1 MKKTILVALI
11 GTAMAAAI
19 AATGCSASARIDGNP
34 SSPPGTDQL
43 PKGVLAVIPIM
54 GSPLGLGAG
63 FGSVWVTSENGNV
76 LYRIDPA
83 TNKVVA
89 QIDVGQAMCGTPA
102 FGFGR
107 VWVPDCN
114 FGPHGLVV
122 VDPATNHVVRT
133 LADQVAGS
141 VGIGAGSVWAGPR
154 IDPATLSEQP
164 LLRTGHDDLA
174 ITFGDGSVWVSDAV
188 CSCSK
193 LRHHQVSVSRIDPA
207 TGKVIATIKAG
218 VRSIQNWAM
227 FAGGKLWIYP
237 WLQSSAVGD
246 KSGNKIWRIDPR
258 TNTATELTLA
268 DIHVTSLNTSV
279 TAGMG
284 SLWLRGEAAPRLVN
298 NTLVVQDNIY
308 RLNPRT
314 LKITGKYPAASASW
328 GFMTTGFGSLWIAN
342 FTTDTVWR
350 DQVTG

>member
-19 AATGCSASARIDGNP
+19 AATGCSGSARTGGSP
-34 SSPPGTDQL
+34 SSSPSPDQL
-43 PKGVLAVIPIM
+43 PKGVLAVIPVM
-54 GSPLGLGAG
+54 GGPLGLGAG
-63 FGSVWVTSENGNV
+63 CGSVWVTTENGTV

-83 TNKVVA
+83 TDKVVA
-89 QIDVGQAMCGTPA
+89 RIDVGQAMCGTPA

-193 LRHHQVSVSRIDPA
+193 LRHHQVNVSRIDPA
-207 TGKVIATIKAG
+207 TGKVIATIRAG
-218 VRSIQNWAM
+218 VRSIQNWAT

-284 SLWLRGEAAPRLVN
+284 SLWLRGEAAPASS
-298 NTLVVQDNIY
+298 TT
-308 RLNPRT
+308 PWSSRT
-314 LKITGKYPAASASW
+314 TSI
-328 GFMTTGFGSLWIAN
+328 GSI
-342 FTTDTVWR
+342 R
-350 DQVTG
+350 GR

>member
-19 AATGCSASARIDGNP
+19 AATGCSGSARTGGSP
-34 SSPPGTDQL
+34 SSSPSPDQL
-43 PKGVLAVIPIM
+43 PKGVLAVIPVM
-54 GSPLGLGAG
+54 GGPLGLGAG
-63 FGSVWVTSENGNV
+63 FGSVWVTTENGIV

-193 LRHHQVSVSRIDPA
+193 LRHHQVNVSRIDPA

-218 VRSIQNWAM
+218 VRSIQNWAT

-237 WLQSSAVGD
+237 WLQVPPWATNPATR
-246 KSGNKIWRIDPR
+246 SG
-258 TNTATELTLA
+258 
-268 DIHVTSLNTSV
+268 
-279 TAGMG
+279 G
-284 SLWLRGEAAPRLVN
+284 SIRAP
-298 NTLVVQDNIY
+298 T
-308 RLNPRT
+308 P
-314 LKITGKYPAASASW
+314 PPS
-328 GFMTTGFGSLWIAN
+328 
-342 FTTDTVWR
+342 
-350 DQVTG
+350 

>member
-1 MKKTILVALI
+1 MTPRIVPNGPPTCSDVAAGRSYERCPRPVSRPPIAPSAPRQSAVGARRQPRNRASPRIVPPGNGASRRKKTILVALI

-19 AATGCSASARIDGNP
+19 AATGCSGSARTGGSP
-34 SSPPGTDQL
+34 SSSPSPDQL
-43 PKGVLAVIPIM
+43 PKGVLAVIPVM
-54 GSPLGLGAG
+54 GGPLGLGAC
-63 FGSVWVTSENGNV
+63 FGKVTVTTENGIV

-174 ITFGDGSVWVSDAV
+174 I
-188 CSCSK
+188 
-193 LRHHQVSVSRIDPA
+193 
-207 TGKVIATIKAG
+207 
-218 VRSIQNWAM
+218 M
-227 FAGGKLWIYP
+227 
-237 WLQSSAVGD
+237 
-246 KSGNKIWRIDPR
+246 
-258 TNTATELTLA
+258 
-268 DIHVTSLNTSV
+268 
-279 TAGMG
+279 
-284 SLWLRGEAAPRLVN
+284 
-298 NTLVVQDNIY
+298 
-308 RLNPRT
+308 
-314 LKITGKYPAASASW
+314 
-328 GFMTTGFGSLWIAN
+328 
-342 FTTDTVWR
+342 
-350 DQVTG
+350 